1 MRKRGPQLLLS
12 EASFRQI
19 RNLMNYDLVDL
30 KLFVAVAE
38 AGSVSHGAAR
48 VHLAVS
54 SASHRISRLEE
65 SLGTPLF
72 ERLARGVR
80 LTRAGKLLLAA
91 ARDVLARLN
100 QLHADLQPYTGGVTA
115 QVTLWANT
123 NAMNVFLPHDLPG
136 FLRSR
141 PGLRV
146 ALREAASPD
155 IVRAVISGEAELG
168 VFAGDLDT
176 TDLTVLPYRHDRLV
190 VIAPPGNKVTRK
202 RTVGFVD
209 VAERPFVTLASG
221 TGIHTFL
228 MAKAAD
234 LGLTLDVRIQ
244 VQSFH
249 AVLSMVAAGVG
260 YGVVPA
266 SCVTQDATVQVIP
279 LSDEWAVRDLRLC
292 FGGQRALSSQTV
304 ELIEWLSNK
313 PQ

>member
-1 MRKRGPQLLLS
+1 MCSKRPQLLLS
-12 EASFRQI
+12 EATFRQI
-19 RNLMNYDLVDL
+19 RNLMNYDLTDL

-65 SLGTPLF
+65 SLGTKLF

-80 LTRAGKLLLAA
+80 LTRAGKMLLAA

-100 QLHADLQPYTGGVTA
+100 QLHADLQPYASGVTA
-115 QVTLWANT
+115 QVTLWANA
-123 NAMNVFLPHDLPG
+123 NAMNMFLPQDLPG
-136 FLRSR
+136 FLRKN

-155 IVRAVISGEAELG
+155 IVRAVAAGEAELG
-168 VFAGDLDT
+168 VFAGDPDT
-176 TDLTVLPYRHDRLV
+176 SDLTVQPYRQDRLV
-190 VIAPPGNKVTRK
+190 VITPPGDELSSSRAL
-202 RTVGFVD
+202 RFSD
-209 VAERPFVTLASG
+209 VADRLFVTLASG

-234 LGLTLDVRIQ
+234 LGITLDVRIQ
-244 VQSFH
+244 VQSFQ
-249 AVLSMVAAGVG
+249 AVLSMVTAGVG

-266 SCVTQDATVQVIP
+266 SSVTQEAGVKVIP
-279 LSDEWAVRDLRLC
+279 LGDDWAVRDLRLC
-292 FGGQRALSSQTV
+292 FSAQRTLSDQAR
-304 ELIEWLSNK
+304 ELIDWLTNNAH
-313 PQ
+313 